1 MRIALVVPPFISVPP
16 KRYGGTELFVAE
28 LAEGLKAQGH
38 HPVVYTVGESSVDCE
53 IRWRRARGAW
63 PIDSPLESSLED
75 IDHASW
81 ACKDAAADCDVIHL
95 NNAPG
100 LTFSRFV
107 PVPMVYTLHHPRED
121 SLSRFYAG
129 FPDVRFVAISRS
141 QARAERR
148 LSAQVIHH
156 GLRLDRYRV
165 AAGPRD
171 YLCFIGRIAP
181 IKGPHTAIE
190 VARLAGLPLKIAGE
204 IQPQFRA
211 YWEREVRPHLG
222 AGVEYVGEV
231 DLRAKNELL
240 AGARALLFPIHWEE
254 PFGLVMIEAM
264 ACGVP
269 VLAFARGAAPEVVA
283 NGVSG
288 WLCADVAEIARRA
301 LAPGVSAASCR
312 AYVERRF
319 TARRMVE
326 QYLSVYQQATPT
338 GTGEMPPLA
347 KAKRTSGMLLAS

>member
-28 LAEGLKAQGH
+28 LAEGLKAAGH
-38 HPVVYTVGESSVDCE
+38 WPVVYTVGESTVDCE
-53 IRWRRARGAW
+53 VRWRRRRGAW
-63 PIDSPLESSLED
+63 PIASPLESSLED

-81 ACKDAAADCDVIHL
+81 ACQNAGADCDIIHL

-107 PVPMVYTLHHPRED
+107 AAPMVYTLHHPHED

-129 FPDVRFVAISRS
+129 FPQVHYVAISRN
-141 QARAERR
+141 QARAESR
-148 LSAQVIHH
+148 LGAVVIHH
-156 GLRLDRYRV
+156 GLRFDRYRV
-165 AAGPRD
+165 AEGPRN

-181 IKGPHTAIE
+181 IKGPHIAIE
-190 VARLAGLPLKIAGE
+190 VAREAGLPLKIAGE
-204 IQPQFRA
+204 IQPQFQD

-240 AGARALLFPIHWEE
+240 AGARALLFPIRWEE

-269 VLAFARGAAPEVVA
+269 VLAFARGSAPEVVA

-288 WLCADVAEIARRA
+288 WLCADTADMARRA
-301 LAPGVSAASCR
+301 GAPAIEAAECR
-312 AYVERRF
+312 RYVERRF
-319 TARRMVE
+319 SAQRMVE
-326 QYLSVYQQATPT
+326 HYIDVYRQAALREASAPR
-338 GTGEMPPLA
+338 LA
-347 KAKRTSGMLLAS
+347 KAKRTTGLLLAS